1 MGVSIITAS
10 ATGAGVSAQ
19 VSTAGVLYH
28 DIKAIARLSNATAA
42 YVGTATGDLSSAGA
56 ELQPGETVK
65 LVELNRGIPGVS
77 LSVYFVDSA
86 SGTVSVDFIA
96 TET

>member
-1 MGVSIITAS
+1 MGVSIITGS

-19 VSTAGVLYH
+19 VSTSGVLYH
-28 DIKAIARLSNATAA
+28 DIKAIARLSNATAS

-56 ELQPGETVK
+56 ELQPGETIK
-65 LVELNRGIPGVS
+65 LVELRRDAPGVA

-86 SGTVSVDFIA
+86 SGTVSVDFVA
-96 TET
+96 VET